1 MSDVDAA
8 VRSELLFRAVNE
20 RIFEIGAN
28 DADVLEILCEC
39 GDESCIST
47 VVITVRAYERLR
59 LDSSRF
65 VVCEGHE
72 LADIERVT
80 ERTPEYLVVEKAG
93 RASGG
98 GRARSRRPDGSLAGV
113 ARSQVVHCGPQ
124 RPDVALEP

>member
-1 MSDVDAA
+1 MSDVDVA

-28 DADVLEILCEC
+28 DVEGLEILCEC
-39 GDESCIST
+39 GDESCIGT
-47 VVITVRAYERLR
+47 VVITGRDYERLR

-72 LADIERVT
+72 RADIERVT

-93 RASGG
+93 RA
-98 GRARSRRPDGSLAGV
+98 PE
-113 ARSQVVHCGPQ
+113 VVVRGFADRTVP
-124 RPDVALEP
+124 

>member
-1 MSDVDAA
+1 MSAPDAA

-20 RIFEIGAN
+20 RIFEIGAS
-28 DADVLEILCEC
+28 DAEALEILCEC

-47 VVITVRAYERLR
+47 VAINVRDYERLR

-93 RASGG
+93 RT
-98 GRARSRRPDGSLAGV
+98 PEP
-113 ARSQVVHCGPQ
+113 VVRGPAD
-124 RPDVALEP
+124 RTDP

>member
-1 MSDVDAA
+1 MSDIDAA

-20 RIFEIGAN
+20 RILEIGEN
-28 DADVLEILCEC
+28 DVEALEILCEC

-47 VVITVRAYERLR
+47 VLITLRDYERLR

-80 ERTPEYLVVEKAG
+80 ERTPEYLVVEK
-93 RASGG
+93 G
-98 GRARSRRPDGSLAGV
+98 GRTPE
-113 ARSQVVHCGPQ
+113 VVVRGFADRIVP
-124 RPDVALEP
+124 

>member
-1 MSDVDAA
+1 MSDFDAA
-8 VRSELLFRAVNE
+8 MSSELLFRAVNE
-20 RIFEIGAN
+20 RIFEIGAK
-28 DADVLEILCEC
+28 DVQTLEILCEC

-47 VVITVRAYERLR
+47 VFITVRDYERLR

-93 RASGG
+93 RA
-98 GRARSRRPDGSLAGV
+98 PE
-113 ARSQVVHCGPQ
+113 VVVRDFADRTVP
-124 RPDVALEP
+124 

>member
-1 MSDVDAA
+1 MPDFDGS

-20 RIFEIGAN
+20 RIFEIGAS

-47 VVITVRAYERLR
+47 VVITVRDYERLR

-72 LADIERVT
+72 LADIERAT
-80 ERTPEYLVVEKAG
+80 ERTPEYLVVEKA
-93 RASGG
+93 
-98 GRARSRRPDGSLAGV
+98 LVGV
-113 ARSQVVHCGPQ
+113 ARSQVVHGGAQ
-124 RPDVALEP
+124 RSDIALEP

>member
-1 MSDVDAA
+1 MSDFDAA

-28 DADVLEILCEC
+28 DAEALEILCEC

-80 ERTPEYLVVEKAG
+80 ERTPNT
-93 RASGG
+93 SW
-98 GRARSRRPDGSLAGV
+98 SRRPDARPRRSCAVSPTGWFPSRRGSQPGRPL
-113 ARSQVVHCGPQ
+113 RS
-124 RPDVALEP
+124 AAS

>member
-1 MSDVDAA
+1 VPDFDTA

-28 DADVLEILCEC
+28 DGEGLEILCEC

-47 VVITVRAYERLR
+47 VVITVRDYERLR

-72 LADIERVT
+72 LTDIERVI
-80 ERTPEYLVVEKAG
+80 ERTLGYLVVEKTG
-93 RASGG
+93 RASEAVVRSAAD
-98 GRARSRRPDGSLAGV
+98 RAVP
-113 ARSQVVHCGPQ
+113 
-124 RPDVALEP
+124 

>member
-1 MSDVDAA
+1 MSDLDAA

-93 RASGG
+93 KRPRRSCEASPTGPVP
-98 GRARSRRPDGSLAGV
+98 SRRGSEPGRPRRLA
-113 ARSQVVHCGPQ
+113 
-124 RPDVALEP
+124 AL